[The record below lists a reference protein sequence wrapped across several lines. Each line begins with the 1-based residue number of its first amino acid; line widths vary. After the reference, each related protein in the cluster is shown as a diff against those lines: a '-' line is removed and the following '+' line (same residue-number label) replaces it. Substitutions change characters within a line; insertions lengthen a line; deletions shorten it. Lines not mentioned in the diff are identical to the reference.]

1 MHLQIDTDFPG
12 GNIIVDQIEE
22 NQITLRK
29 DLRDTAGDW
38 FYWAFRCRFPAPGTY
53 RFHITNGNICGP
65 RGPAVS
71 YDDGMTWS
79 WLGRGSITTDNPLMN
94 EFAYTAGSTESVI
107 FCMGM
112 QYQQAHLDLFL
123 EQHKCPN
130 LTCAELT
137 RSNKG
142 RTVERIHIEK
152 KDGREKKHIF
162 LSARHHCC
170 EMMASYVLEGILDAA
185 LADNETGNM
194 FRNRYIIDAVPF
206 ADKDGVVD
214 GDQGKNRIPYDHARD
229 YGKAEHLYPEV
240 AAIES
245 IILQN
250 HPFFVLDIHCPW
262 IRSGCNETIYF
273 PGPPDKA
280 AEQSMLAF
288 SEILERLAPAEAPH
302 YKADNV
308 LYGTSWNTDANY
320 SAGLSLGKWICQ
332 QGFTPKF
339 GGTLEVAYANAREVT
354 LTPDACR
361 KLGHAIAC
369 AILEFDT

>member
-1 MHLQIDTDFPG
+1 MPLQIDTDFPG
-12 GNIIVDQIEE
+12 GNIIVDQIEGDR
-22 NQITLRK
+22 ITLRK

-38 FYWAFRCRFPAPGTY
+38 FYWAFRCHFPAPGTY
-53 RFHITNGNICGP
+53 RFHITNGNVCGP

-71 YDDGMTWS
+71 YDDGITWS
-79 WLGRGSITTDNPLMN
+79 WLGRESITTDSPLMN
-94 EFAYTAGSTESVI
+94 EFAYTASRAESVI

-112 QYQQAHLDLFL
+112 QYQQVHLDRFL
-123 EQHKCPN
+123 EQHKSPY
-130 LTCAELT
+130 LTCTELT

-142 RTVERIHIEK
+142 RPVERLHIEK
-152 KDGREKKHIF
+152 ADGREKKYIF

-170 EMMASYVLEGILDAA
+170 EMMADYVLEGILDAA
-185 LADNETGNM
+185 LADDETGNL
-194 FRNRYIIDAVPF
+194 FRDRYIVDAVPF

-229 YGKAEHLYPEV
+229 YGKTEHLYPEV
-240 AAIES
+240 AAIER

-273 PGPPDKA
+273 PGLPDKT
-280 AEQSMLAF
+280 AEENMLKF
-288 SEILERLAPAEAPH
+288 SEILERLAPPEAPH
-302 YKADNV
+302 YKADNI

-320 SAGLSLGKWICQ
+320 SAGLSLGKWVCRQ
-332 QGFTPKF
+332 EFMLKF

-361 KLGHAIAC
+361 KLGHAIAR
-369 AILEFDT
+369 AILEFDI